1 MTAEEFERQWIDGND
16 FIIAHTSGSTGKPK
30 EIRLKKADM
39 RASACATNAFFG
51 LGDGAVFFC
60 PLDFAYIAA
69 KMMAVRA
76 RECGGTLIA
85 VAPCNDFDIQ
95 QRVDLLAIVP
105 SQAKCLLKHPEWASR
120 IGHIIIGGAPL
131 AQTTADALMDA
142 GFHCWQTYG
151 MTETCS
157 HVALRPLGSDIY
169 RGLPGIRFS
178 TDTRGCLV
186 IVVERTEPQRF
197 VTNDTV
203 ELLTDSTFRWLGRYD
218 NVINSGGIKIFPE
231 ELEEEIRRVA
241 APDFDFYIAA
251 DPHPEWGQTVRLVAE
266 AGEEKLD
273 RLRAKLEATLDHK
286 RLPKRYV
293 SVDSLPRT
301 YNNKLIRK

>member
-142 GFHCWQTYG
+142 
-151 MTETCS
+151 
-157 HVALRPLGSDIY
+157 I
-169 RGLPGIRFS
+169 
-178 TDTRGCLV
+178 
-186 IVVERTEPQRF
+186 
-197 VTNDTV
+197 
-203 ELLTDSTFRWLGRYD
+203 
-218 NVINSGGIKIFPE
+218 
-231 ELEEEIRRVA
+231 
-241 APDFDFYIAA
+241 
-251 DPHPEWGQTVRLVAE
+251 
-266 AGEEKLD
+266 
-273 RLRAKLEATLDHK
+273 
-286 RLPKRYV
+286 
-293 SVDSLPRT
+293 
-301 YNNKLIRK
+301 